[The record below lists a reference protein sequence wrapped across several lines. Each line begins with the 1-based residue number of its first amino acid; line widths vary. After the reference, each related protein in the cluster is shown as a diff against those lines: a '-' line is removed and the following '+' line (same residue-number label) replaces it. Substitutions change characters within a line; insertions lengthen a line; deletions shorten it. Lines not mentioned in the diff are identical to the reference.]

1 MNHKPLLTILCT
13 CCIVGFS
20 QAQRDTLPQLTLSL
34 GPAHLSRQDLIFSPF
49 VHTDVAPFTVGLRYE
64 KNKKVHQFV
73 RLDYA
78 GFSPGLETP
87 YEYQFDGE
95 TETAYQH
102 SFTFIG
108 LDYGQGYWLGDTDK
122 KQSLLGGSINMD
134 IQAMNYNYGRFSFFG
149 YYANIGLGVWY
160 KHIFQLSDKHR
171 LTAQIELP
179 LFSWYARSPYL
190 INDDDFIENIYSHN
204 GFTTF
209 FAYLG
214 DGELVTWNKLQTVNA
229 NLEYQYALSDKWRI
243 GASWQFAFIHAS
255 EPLALTS
262 VQNNLGVVVGL
273 RL

>member
-1 MNHKPLLTILCT
+1 MKFKLLYSLMIALLLMTA
-13 CCIVGFS
+13 V
-20 QAQRDTLPQLTLSL
+20 QAQEEKYSQLSL
-34 GPAHLSRQDLIFSPF
+34 AIGPASIMRQDLIFSPF
-49 VHTDVAPFTVGLRYE
+49 VHKDLAPLAVGLRYE
-64 KNKKVHQFV
+64 RDKKIHQFV

-78 GFSPGLETP
+78 GFSAGLETP
-87 YEYQFDGE
+87 YDYQFDDE
-95 TETAYQH
+95 TETAYPH

-122 KQSLLGGSINMD
+122 KQSLLGGSINVD

-160 KHIFQLSDKHR
+160 KHIFQLAERHR

-214 DGELVTWNKLQTVNA
+214 DGQLVTWNKLQTVNTG
-229 NLEYQYALSDKWRI
+229 LEYQYALSDKWTI
-243 GASWQFAFIHAS
+243 GALWQFAFIHAS

>member
-1 MNHKPLLTILCT
+1 MNHKLLLTILCT
-13 CCIVGFS
+13 CCVMGFA
-20 QAQRDTLPQLTLSL
+20 QAQRDSLPQLTLSL
-34 GPAHLSRQDLIFSPF
+34 GLAHLSRQDLIFSPF
-49 VHTDVAPFTVGLRYE
+49 VHKDLAPLTVGLKYE

-78 GFSPGLETP
+78 GFTAGLETP
-87 YEYQFDGE
+87 YDYLVDGE
-95 TETAYQH
+95 TVTAFPH

-108 LDYGQGYWLGDTDK
+108 LDYGQGHWIGDQKT
-122 KQSLLGGSINMD
+122 SLIGGSINVD
-134 IQAMNYNYGRFSFFG
+134 VQAMTYQYGRFSFFG
-149 YYANIGLGVWY
+149 YYANFGLGAWY
-160 KHIFQLSDKHR
+160 KHIFKLSERHR
-171 LTAQIELP
+171 LTVQVEIP
-179 LFSWYARSPYL
+179 LVSWMARSPYL
-190 INDDDFIENIYSHN
+190 INDDEFIENIYSHN

-229 NLEYQYALSDKWRI
+229 GLDYQYALSDKWTI

-262 VQNNLGVVVGL
+262 VQNNLGVMVGL